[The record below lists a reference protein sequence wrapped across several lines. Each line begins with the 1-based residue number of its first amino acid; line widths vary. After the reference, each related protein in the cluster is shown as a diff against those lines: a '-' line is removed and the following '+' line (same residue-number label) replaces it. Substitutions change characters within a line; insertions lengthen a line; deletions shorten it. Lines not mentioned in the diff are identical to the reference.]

1 MNAMEPN
8 PILVEIRATRDRI
21 ARECDYD
28 VRKLLNRIRRRES
41 LEMSRGVP
49 FVSLDSQG
57 SSVVRED
64 PPPQ

>member
-1 MNAMEPN
+1 MEPN